1 MQRRER
7 IVLQKICSEIGIALN
22 FLGDMTLEE
31 FLFDERTK
39 RAIGLTAINIGELVK
54 NLPQDFRKNYS
65 QVAWKKAAGFR
76 DVVAHKYETLDM
88 IDVYITI
95 TESFHEMKAQIEKIL
110 ELDAEKN

>member
-1 MQRRER
+1 MQRREK

-65 QVAWKKAAGFR
+65 QVAWKNAARFR
-76 DVVAHKYETLDM
+76 DLVAHIYETLNM
-88 IDVYITI
+88 NDVYKTVS
-95 TESFHEMKAQIEKIL
+95 EDFPEMKAQIEKIL